1 MKFITWQLDFTT
13 WTMWTAG
20 LLVKDALTLVFND
33 DNKGELVYIEVMVN
47 YSARGYGRMVKQ
59 LHKRLDN
66 RMFEKHQKYMKR
78 VDAYRLDVVKPA
90 LDELKGKE
98 FKTINKFIKTYN
110 GLKKYETKR

>member
-1 MKFITWQLDFTT
+1 MTFINYYFNFTT
-13 WTMWTAG
+13 WTVWTAG
-20 LLVKDALTLVFND
+20 LLVKDAITLIFND
-33 DNKGELVYIEVMVN
+33 NKTGELITVEGVIN
-47 YSARGYGRMVKQ
+47 YSARGYGRMVIQ

-110 GLKKYETKR
+110 G